1 MSDPTEDLW
10 IETPFSETARLR
22 LRCTRQLEHRQ
33 TPWQTID
40 VYDTPDF
47 GRVLM
52 LDSIINV
59 TEKDEHIY
67 HEMLTHVPLCTHP
80 APRSVVVVG
89 GGDGGIV
96 REAVRHSDI
105 ESITL
110 VEIDP
115 EVIEVSRRYFP
126 AVSCG
131 LSDPRAAIVTTDAS
145 AYIRDTAREC
155 SVIIVDSTDPIGPG
169 QRLFTKSFYADC
181 FRALTHDG
189 ILTAQS
195 ESPFFDPHIV
205 RDLFSTARSVF
216 PIVRL
221 YIAFMPSYVSG
232 LWSFLYCAKSYDPV
246 RDFDAGRCARY
257 TAHSTYYSAAIHR
270 ACFCLPAHLQAE
282 FLPQ

>member
-1 MSDPTEDLW
+1 MSAPSDDLW
-10 IETPFSETARLR
+10 IETPYSVTARLR

-40 VYDTPDF
+40 VCDTHDF
-47 GRVLM
+47 GRVLL
-52 LDSIINV
+52 LDGVINV

-89 GGDGGIV
+89 GGDGGVV
-96 REAVRHSDI
+96 REAVRHRDLAR
-105 ESITL
+105 ITL

-115 EVIEVSRRYFP
+115 DVIEVSRRHFP

-131 LSDPRAAIVTTDAS
+131 LSDPRVDIVTTDAS
-145 AYIRDTAREC
+145 AYVRDTAREC
-155 SVIIVDSTDPIGPG
+155 SVIIVDSTDPVGPG
-169 QRLFTKSFYADC
+169 QRLFTKSFYTDC
-181 FRALTHDG
+181 FQALSGDG

-216 PIVRL
+216 PVVRL
-221 YIAFMPSYVSG
+221 YIAFMPSYVGG
-232 LWSFLYCAKSYDPV
+232 LWSFLYCAKSNDPV
-246 RDFDAGRCARY
+246 RDFNADRCARY
-257 TAHSTYYSAAIHR
+257 TAHCSYYSAEIHR
-270 ACFCLPAHLQAE
+270 ACFCLPASLHAE
-282 FLPQ
+282 FATQ